1 MVLNQARAGG
11 SGPIGRRDGGLVKTE
26 KIRLGLLF
34 GGRSPEHEISITT
47 AASIAKEAD
56 PDRIEIV
63 PIYISREGRWM
74 QLAGSASLAALA
86 GKFADERQIDALS
99 RREVLLSGA
108 TGGGLVPVRG
118 PEAGTDPGVAAKGGT
133 PSKSEAPDAGP
144 APIDVLFP
152 ALHGQGGEDGSVQGL
167 ARLAGLPCVGAGIL
181 GSALG
186 MDKISMKR
194 IAACIGIPIPQY
206 VAFTREDWQ
215 KNPGWVRAEIEE
227 QLNLP
232 LFVKP
237 SGAGSSVGITKLHDM
252 GKLDAAIH
260 DAARYDYRILVEE
273 GIDARELEVGLLGN
287 AEPRASVVGEILPG
301 AEFYDY
307 RAKYIDDKSR
317 AVIPAEIPKETAE
330 TVRVMAARIFRAL
343 DLAGMA
349 RADFL
354 LDRRTGNVF
363 FNEVNTIPGFTPIS
377 MYPMLWEASGIGY
390 RDLITR
396 LVELAIDQHRSTQVE
411 TLAPQ
416 VDR

>member
-1 MVLNQARAGG
+1 MR
-11 SGPIGRRDGGLVKTE
+11 

-56 PDRIEIV
+56 PERIEIV
-63 PIYISREGRWM
+63 PVYISREGRWL
-74 QLAGSASLAALA
+74 QLAGSKPLAELA
-86 GKFADERQIDALS
+86 GRLVDERQIGPIQ

-108 TGGGLVPVRG
+108 AGGGLVAIRG
-118 PEAGTDPGVAAKGGT
+118 SEDGAGAGVTIGRDALTAANAQE
-133 PSKSEAPDAGP
+133 PNP

-167 ARLAGLPCVGAGIL
+167 ARLAGIPCVGAGIL

-186 MDKISMKR
+186 MDKVSMKR
-194 IAACIGIPIPQY
+194 IASSIGIPIPQY

-215 KNPGWVRAEIEE
+215 RNPSWIRAEIEE
-227 QLNLP
+227 HLNLP
-232 LFVKP
+232 VFVKP
-237 SGAGSSVGITKLHDM
+237 SGAGSSVGITKVHDLA
-252 GKLDAAIH
+252 KLDAAVR

-273 GIDARELEVGLLGN
+273 GIDARELEVALLGN
-287 AEPRASVVGEILPG
+287 ADPQASVVGEIVPG
-301 AEFYDY
+301 GEFYDY
-307 RAKYIDDKSR
+307 HAKYIDDTSQ

-354 LDRRTGNVF
+354 LDRRTGIVY

-396 LVELAIDQHRSTQVE
+396 LVELAIEQHRSTQVE
-411 TLAPQ
+411 TIAPK
-416 VDR
+416 VDREDPSGGDRS